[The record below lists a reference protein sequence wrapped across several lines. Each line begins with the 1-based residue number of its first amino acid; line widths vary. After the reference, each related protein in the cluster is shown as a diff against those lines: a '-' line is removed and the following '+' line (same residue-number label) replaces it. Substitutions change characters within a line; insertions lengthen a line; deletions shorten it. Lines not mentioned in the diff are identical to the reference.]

1 MPFDDDI
8 KRKVLLWC
16 DRHCCLCK
24 KACGTNIE
32 VHHIVPE
39 PNGGD
44 STIDNSIPLC
54 FDCHGS
60 IKHYNPKH
68 PKGSSYKTKEIKAR
82 REQIYEEFT
91 RHLVPIVYYEI
102 RQQPPGGVKRTLPD
116 VGFRIQNM
124 GKTFP
129 IKVRVNISAEC
140 GNKSAPIRSKYYS
153 GKRLWHLNPRFTI
166 SGHFDFPKILLKEN
180 AQKRLHVQVSLI
192 DQYEREHAHLPIE
205 YAYKDDNQDWFLE
218 P

>member
-1 MPFDDDI
+1 MPFDDAT

-39 PNGGD
+39 AEGGD
-44 STIDNSIPLC
+44 STIDNAIPLC

-60 IKHYNPKH
+60 IEHYNPKH
-68 PKGSSYKTKEIKAR
+68 PKGSNYKSEEIKAR

-91 RHLVPIVYYEI
+91 RNLVPIVYYEI
-102 RQQPPGGVKRTLPD
+102 RQQVEGGEKRTFPD
-116 VGFRIQNM
+116 IGFRIQNM

-129 IKVRVNISAEC
+129 IRAKVNIIAKC
-140 GNKSAPIRSKYYS
+140 GDKSRPIQSEYYS
-153 GKRLWHLNPRFTI
+153 GNRLWNLNPRFAI
-166 SGHFDFPKILLKEN
+166 SGHFDFPSDLLSEN
-180 AQKRLHVQVSLI
+180 GQKRLHVQVSLI
-192 DQYEREHAHLPIE
+192 NQYERDHDHLPVE
-205 YAYKDDNQDWFLE
+205 YAYDDENQDWFLE